1 MKKRIP
7 ARANILG
14 DLRAEYDH
22 VMLETAF
29 YESPD
34 YRSLIESGDR
44 AVIVGRRGAGKSAL
58 FYRLEKHWQAAANT
72 MVITIAPE
80 DYETISIQ
88 GVLAPFRGRLNLVR
102 AAAKLGWRY
111 ALMMEVGTAL
121 KRHFKFA
128 QIPGIPILSAQ
139 VKQWNQASG
148 TVSAKIRRKVETLL
162 SGQRTPELLIGELA
176 NELYLNVL
184 TEELAA
190 CLDKLQQSVYILI
203 DRLDEG
209 YEANELGIG
218 LIDGFL
224 HATIEINRALPHVK
238 AFMFL
243 RDNIF
248 RTIAKYDADYSRQIE
263 GQVIRLHWDEYHLLN
278 FIANRF
284 RAAFSI
290 DVESSLSL
298 WNQRTCGEI
307 SGRDG
312 FRTCLRLTLYRP
324 RDLLVLLN
332 NAFYHAFQHARS
344 QIHADDLEHSAKEIS
359 ESRFADLLKEY
370 HAIFPGLDR
379 MTRAFANGPGLWTA
393 AHIRPLLDGVA
404 AATDLTP
411 EEAQHLAI
419 LGSPDGSIQAL
430 YSVGFLGLKD
440 PGSTR
445 FKFCHDGNQTKL
457 EVQPE
462 TDYLVHPCY
471 WRALNI
477 RATGDL
483 DPDLAEEIPPAITE
497 IRDEFDIE
505 VASSTPEIRNHRI
518 GQIIAALASIPDG
531 PDGAAQFE
539 EWCHQAIAILFAAG
553 LSNVELK
560 PNKDATQRRD
570 IVARNQAKTDAWKR
584 ILNDYAARQV
594 IFELKNYKELGPAD
608 YRQMNSY
615 LVRDYG
621 SIGFIITRE
630 TDESLRKD
638 KDLAWVREIFH
649 ENEKLIVKLTGAWL
663 SKYLSKARNPQKHDA
678 ADVALEGLL
687 DCYVRNYLSLRKF

>member
-1 MKKRIP
+1 MKKTVP
-7 ARANILG
+7 AKANILG

-22 VMLETAF
+22 AMLETAF

-44 AVIVGRRGAGKSAL
+44 TVIVGRRGAGKSAL
-58 FYRLEKHWQAAANT
+58 FYRLKRHWQAAAHT
-72 MVITIAPE
+72 TVITIAPE

-88 GVLAPFRGRLNLVR
+88 GVLAPFKSRVNLVR

-111 ALMMEVGTAL
+111 ALMMEIATAL
-121 KRHFKFA
+121 RNHFKFSQVA
-128 QIPGIPILSAQ
+128 GIPTLSAQ
-139 VKQWNQASG
+139 VKEWNRVAG
-148 TVSAKIRRKVETLL
+148 TVTTKMRQKVEPLL
-162 SGQRTPELLIGELA
+162 SGKQNPELLVGDLA
-176 NELYLNVL
+176 NRLQLNAL
-184 TEELAA
+184 AEELSL
-190 CLDKLQQSVYILI
+190 CLSQLDQSIYILI

-224 HATIEINRALPHVK
+224 HATIEINRALPKVK

-278 FIANRF
+278 LMANRF
-284 RAAFSI
+284 RAAFNI
-290 DVESSLSL
+290 NIESSLSI
-298 WNQRTCGEI
+298 WNQRTCRDIAGK
-307 SGRDG
+307 DG
-312 FRTCLRLTLYRP
+312 FRNCLRLTLYRP

-332 NAFYHAFQHARS
+332 NAFYHAFQQGRET
-344 QIHADDLEHSAKEIS
+344 IHGDDVEHSATEIS
-359 ESRFADLLKEY
+359 ENRFADLLKEY
-370 HAIFPGLDR
+370 HAIFPGLER
-379 MTRAFANGPGLWTA
+379 MTRAFADGSGLWTGENV
-393 AHIRPLLDGVA
+393 RQLLGNVA
-404 AATDLTP
+404 AAPDLAP
-411 EEAQHLAI
+411 EEAQHFAI
-419 LGSPDGSIQAL
+419 LGSPDGSVQAL
-430 YSVGFLGLKD
+430 YSVGFLGIKD
-440 PGSTR
+440 TGSTR

-457 EVQPE
+457 EINLKA
-462 TDYLVHPCY
+462 DCLVHPCY
-471 WRALNI
+471 WRSLNI
-477 RATGDL
+477 RASDL
-483 DPDLAEEIPPAITE
+483 NAEVTEEIPPAITE

-518 GQIIAALASIPDG
+518 GQIIAALSVIPEG
-531 PDGAAQFE
+531 ADGAAQFE
-539 EWCHQAIAILFAAG
+539 EWCHQAVSILFAAG

-584 ILNDYAARQV
+584 IINDYGSRQV
-594 IFELKNYKELGPAD
+594 IFEVKNYKELGPTE

-621 SIGFIITRE
+621 LLGFIITRE

-649 ENEKLIVKLTGAWL
+649 ENDRLIVKLTGTWL
-663 SKYLSKARNPQKHDA
+663 SKYLSKARSPQKHDA
-678 ADVALEGLL
+678 ADIALEGLL
-687 DCYVRNYLSLRKF
+687 DRYVRNYLSLRKT